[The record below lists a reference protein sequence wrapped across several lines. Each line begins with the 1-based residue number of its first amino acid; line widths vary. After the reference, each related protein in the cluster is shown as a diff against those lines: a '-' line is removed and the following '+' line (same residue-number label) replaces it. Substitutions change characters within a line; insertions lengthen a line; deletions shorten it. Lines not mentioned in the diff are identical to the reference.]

1 MDTQTLL
8 IQIPQRS
15 QDQNQCLLAW
25 SKGFRKIILES
36 DSSLTVDLITNDK
49 VIIDKN
55 YNLIMREIFFS
66 KRLGYSGDPC
76 LQRSKFSAD
85 WLANYG
91 LTRSCFDR
99 FSNSLNDPPVGL
111 YYNLYY
117 DLIGSTLPRLI

>member
-1 MDTQTLL
+1 LQ
-8 IQIPQRS
+8 
-15 QDQNQCLLAW
+15 LAW

-36 DSSLTVDLITNDK
+36 DSFLVVDLITNDK
-49 VIIDKN
+49 VIIDEN
-55 YNLIMREIFFS
+55 YNLIMQARYFLAKDWNIQVIHVYR
-66 KRLGYSGDPC
+66 KTN
-76 LQRSKFSAD
+76 SATD

-99 FSNSLNDPPVGL
+99 FSNFFNDPPVGF

>member
-1 MDTQTLL
+1 VIKKKFQVSFISIYL
-8 IQIPQRS
+8 S
-15 QDQNQCLLAW
+15 NSKSLA
-25 SKGFRKIILES
+25 
-36 DSSLTVDLITNDK
+36 VDLITNDK

-55 YNLIMREIFFS
+55 YNLIMQARYFLAKDWDIQVIHVYREANS
-66 KRLGYSGDPC
+66 A
-76 LQRSKFSAD
+76 AD
-85 WLANYG
+85 WLANYS